1 MRSLNIIYD
10 NVNHA
15 VTLGGSLVLRQ
26 EVELLSEIKSSK
38 NINIFYKK
46 ELDSKE
52 EKIINIVFKS
62 SNLIF
67 KIYKVFNE
75 ISFDWPLKNDL
86 NEIDFS
92 YHSFSRINKLFYK
105 YGKKPRLDWN
115 IDIINSAKN
124 KIKSLD
130 KNIIAIHLKNVEENN
145 LLESNID
152 TKTWVKFFD
161 KNKIEDHYYLL
172 IGDDAIPS
180 SIDFDYVFQANRFN
194 LSIEEQLALIPFCKG
209 FIGLASGMCTSAN
222 FSNIPYVIL
231 KHPDHHREE
240 MESTFNSKN
249 KIPFFNENQ
258 HLWRTSQNK
267 EVLQKALELVIKK

>member
-75 ISFDWPLKNDL
+75 
-86 NEIDFS
+86 
-92 YHSFSRINKLFYK
+92 
-105 YGKKPRLDWN
+105 N
-115 IDIINSAKN
+115 I
-124 KIKSLD
+124 
-130 KNIIAIHLKNVEENN
+130 
-145 LLESNID
+145 
-152 TKTWVKFFD
+152 F
-161 KNKIEDHYYLL
+161 
-172 IGDDAIPS
+172 
-180 SIDFDYVFQANRFN
+180 
-194 LSIEEQLALIPFCKG
+194 
-209 FIGLASGMCTSAN
+209 
-222 FSNIPYVIL
+222 
-231 KHPDHHREE
+231 
-240 MESTFNSKN
+240 
-249 KIPFFNENQ
+249 
-258 HLWRTSQNK
+258 
-267 EVLQKALELVIKK
+267 